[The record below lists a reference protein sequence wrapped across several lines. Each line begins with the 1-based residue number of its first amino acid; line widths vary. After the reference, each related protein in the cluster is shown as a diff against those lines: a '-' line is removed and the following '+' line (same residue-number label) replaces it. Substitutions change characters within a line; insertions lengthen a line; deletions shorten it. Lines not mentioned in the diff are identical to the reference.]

1 MLLVRVTSPASC
13 RAAAPTMAIAM
24 ASSHMR
30 MRRQSPKVTRSVMA
44 PIVQKLTRCAT
55 APKTTATRKAS
66 PATNG
71 ARAAGSGIAKLSHAA
86 RHALLNPAGAFRPFA
101 RPVLP
106 HRSLAI
112 MNALFTVVRT
122 MQWKWALTA
131 AVLYALSVGPALA
144 IGRIVDV
151 QVIDRSDGRPLQ
163 VVYKDGQAWIVGTP
177 GHEYLV
183 RVRNRASGRLLAVTS
198 VDGVNVV
205 TGDTAS
211 PAQSGYVLGSYDALD
226 ITGWRKNLATTAAF
240 YFTDLGDAYAT
251 RTGRPD
257 NVGV

>member
-1 MLLVRVTSPASC
+1 
-13 RAAAPTMAIAM
+13 
-24 ASSHMR
+24 
-30 MRRQSPKVTRSVMA
+30 
-44 PIVQKLTRCAT
+44 
-55 APKTTATRKAS
+55 
-66 PATNG
+66 
-71 ARAAGSGIAKLSHAA
+71 
-86 RHALLNPAGAFRPFA
+86 
-101 RPVLP
+101 
-106 HRSLAI
+106 

-257 NVGV
+257 NVGVIGVAVFRERPGRILEDLSRLDQKSRAAASNAAPSNAAREEGSAMPAAPAPSLGTGHGREQASAAERVQFERASTSPAEII